1 MKKLSIKRRLRER
14 VLVVVLGAAVMSALI
29 CGGVSIYEST
39 KVAEIN
45 SKEHVVSTCKQYG
58 QQLDATMD
66 QIEQSVNTLAD
77 VTIDVIDDV
86 EKFKTSKD
94 YVNECTDKV
103 KKIALQSAN
112 NTEGA
117 LTYYIRYNP
126 EFTEATSGIFAS
138 KDSQDAEFKQLT
150 PTDFSMYDKDD
161 LEHVGWYYIPVNN
174 KKPTWMD
181 PYLNS
186 NINIYMISYVVPIF
200 IDGESIGI
208 VGMDI
213 DFTQI
218 KQMAEKAQGYESG
231 YGFMVNAENNIIT
244 HPSLKQ
250 GSKLSQYNK
259 ELADFVTDKDKEEV
273 ITYSNNGTERMA
285 GYMVLC
291 NGMKLISSVPASE
304 VHAQASKLFML
315 IGIAII
321 VAILYGVVT
330 GLIFSK
336 NLSTPIRN
344 LTEIIGDTADLNFHK
359 NPKSTKLVK
368 ASDETGDM
376 ARAVHQMRKKLREMV
391 ALIEKAGVTLESNVV
406 NLNDYMSAVGE
417 ICSSNSATTEELA
430 AAMEEAAS
438 TTDSVNQAIGV
449 VNENA
454 QNIEK
459 LSVNGAENSVQVKE
473 RAEKLKA
480 TTVEAGE
487 RTDILYKDVKSKT
500 EIAMEQAKA
509 VAKINELTQKIMD
522 ISAQTNLLALNA
534 SIEAARAGDAGKGF
548 AVVATEIGSLATQ
561 TQETVADISGMIVQV
576 NEAVDNLTACL
587 QDTVEFLEHV
597 VLKDYAEFM
606 QVGENYSEDAGSYED
621 GMNQINEEVKKLA
634 SAISDIA
641 FSIQEINTT
650 VGESAMGVSEIA
662 DKTSEMLLEIEG
674 TENLM
679 KESKESADDLNRIVG
694 EFTLDE

>member
-1 MKKLSIKRRLRER
+1 MKKLSIKGRLRER
-14 VLVVVLGAAVMSALI
+14 VLVVVLGAAIMSALI

-218 KQMAEKAQGYESG
+218 KQMA
-231 YGFMVNAENNIIT
+231 
-244 HPSLKQ
+244 
-250 GSKLSQYNK
+250 
-259 ELADFVTDKDKEEV
+259 
-273 ITYSNNGTERMA
+273 
-285 GYMVLC
+285 
-291 NGMKLISSVPASE
+291 
-304 VHAQASKLFML
+304 
-315 IGIAII
+315 
-321 VAILYGVVT
+321 
-330 GLIFSK
+330 
-336 NLSTPIRN
+336 
-344 LTEIIGDTADLNFHK
+344 
-359 NPKSTKLVK
+359 
-368 ASDETGDM
+368 
-376 ARAVHQMRKKLREMV
+376 
-391 ALIEKAGVTLESNVV
+391 
-406 NLNDYMSAVGE
+406 
-417 ICSSNSATTEELA
+417 
-430 AAMEEAAS
+430 
-438 TTDSVNQAIGV
+438 
-449 VNENA
+449 
-454 QNIEK
+454 
-459 LSVNGAENSVQVKE
+459 
-473 RAEKLKA
+473 
-480 TTVEAGE
+480 
-487 RTDILYKDVKSKT
+487 
-500 EIAMEQAKA
+500 
-509 VAKINELTQKIMD
+509 
-522 ISAQTNLLALNA
+522 
-534 SIEAARAGDAGKGF
+534 
-548 AVVATEIGSLATQ
+548 
-561 TQETVADISGMIVQV
+561 
-576 NEAVDNLTACL
+576 
-587 QDTVEFLEHV
+587 
-597 VLKDYAEFM
+597 
-606 QVGENYSEDAGSYED
+606 
-621 GMNQINEEVKKLA
+621 
-634 SAISDIA
+634 
-641 FSIQEINTT
+641 
-650 VGESAMGVSEIA
+650 
-662 DKTSEMLLEIEG
+662 
-674 TENLM
+674 
-679 KESKESADDLNRIVG
+679 
-694 EFTLDE
+694 